1 MDLPVLMSVPM
12 SAMSN
17 KTLKT
22 KNFETSKKCW
32 NRLRDKSELSICIQ
46 CYKTFERYNLM
57 RRQNKLK
64 CLTETKITQV
74 LV

>member
-1 MDLPVLMSVPM
+1 MDLPVLISVPM

-22 KNFETSKKCW
+22 KNFETRKKCW

-46 CYKTFERYNLM
+46 CYETYERCNLM
-57 RRQNKLK
+57 RRQYKLK
-64 CLTETKITQV
+64 CLTETKITEV
-74 LV
+74 I